1 VFEDATRQLQREVS
15 TGQRLSQAMQAAGVF
30 APMVVQMTQV
40 GEESGSID
48 TLLGKTA
55 ELLEADVDEG
65 VKGLSKLLE
74 PVIIVILGAVIGAIV
89 VALYLP
95 IFQLGAVVSA

>member
-1 VFEDATRQLQREVS
+1 
-15 TGQRLSQAMQAAGVF
+15 M
-30 APMVVQMTQV
+30 
-40 GEESGSID
+40 
-48 TLLGKTA
+48 GKTA